1 MRILFL
7 HEVNYLEKPIFEMHE
22 FPEHLA
28 ALGHEV
34 GFVQFPE
41 GLSFSE
47 VRVLGWKAK
56 VPGRVLPS
64 QNLTL
69 YTPQNTAGNFL
80 GRLKTALTF
89 KRSFASVVKD
99 FRPDVVVSFSVP
111 TSGWQSLA
119 VCKKLRVPFVFR
131 ALDVSHLIRKSVF
144 SRLILSAERFIYR
157 NASAVSAN
165 NPAMAD
171 YCQTMGAV
179 ASRTFVDLPPID
191 LSHFADGQSQREQVR
206 SKLGI
211 PAESKVILYMGS
223 FFYFSGLP
231 QLVDEFAR
239 SAQDDKVLVLVGGGE
254 QDQELRQQ
262 VAKLGLTKKVIFTG
276 FVGFNELPN
285 YLAAADVAVNPMQ
298 ASLVSN
304 AAFPNKVIQY
314 LATGLAVATTRLRG
328 LDLTFGDVP
337 GIRYSEKPETVMR
350 DALELSSSRELPALG
365 KANQALVAQ
374 KFSKVEAVKSFE
386 KRLSEVVGHHD

>member
-1 MRILFL
+1 VRILFL

-41 GLSFSE
+41 GLSLE
-47 VRVLGWKAK
+47 QVRSLGWKSII
-56 VPGRVLPS
+56 PGRVLPN

-69 YTPQNTAGNFL
+69 YTPQNAAGNLL

-89 KRSFASVVKD
+89 KRTFSAAVKD
-99 FRPDVVVSFSVP
+99 FSPDVVVGFSVP
-111 TSGWQSLA
+111 TSGWQALA
-119 VCKKLRVPFVFR
+119 VCKKLSIPFVFR

-144 SRLILSAERFIYR
+144 SPLILNAEKFIYR

-171 YCQTMGAV
+171 YCRTMGAV
-179 ASRTFVDLPPID
+179 ATTTFVDLPPID
-191 LSHFADGQSQREQVR
+191 LSHFANGLSQRDRVR
-206 SKLGI
+206 SNLGI
-211 PAESKVILYMGS
+211 PSESKVILYMGS

-239 SAQDDKVLVLVGGGE
+239 SATEKTVLVLVGGGE
-254 QDQELRQQ
+254 QDQELRRQ
-262 VAKLGLTKKVIFTG
+262 VATLGLAKKVLFTG
-276 FVGFNELPN
+276 FVGFNELPS

-298 ASLVSN
+298 SSLVSN

-314 LATGLAVATTRLRG
+314 LATGLVVATTKLKG
-328 LDLTFGDVP
+328 LELTFGDVP
-337 GIRYSEKPETVMR
+337 GIRYSEAPEQVMR
-350 DALELSSSRELPALG
+350 DALEMASSRELNALG
-365 KANQALVAQ
+365 KANQVLVAE
-374 KFSKVEAVKSFE
+374 KFSKVEAVKAFE
-386 KRLSEVVGHHD
+386 TRLRGVVEHND